1 MHQVCLKWLLFN
13 IADVSLYEYLYGEL
27 RRGYYLEND
36 EQRYE
41 DRREKFYIFFKIP
54 RELEKFICYGFFQCA
69 DAFLFVFTLLPLRF
83 MLSLWFLLIYA
94 LKTVTGIFMKTR
106 GSTSS
111 RVLQPAEICDL
122 LKGIILIAVCFL
134 VSYVDTSML
143 YHIVKSQSVIKLYI
157 FFNMLEVADKLFSSF
172 GQDILDALFWTA
184 TEPRGKKREH
194 LGVLPHLALAIGY
207 VLLHCL
213 LVMLQATTLNVA
225 INSQNKALLTI
236 MMSNNFVELKGMVF
250 KKFEKNN
257 LFQMSCSDVRERFH
271 YVILLFVV
279 ILQTMKEYS
288 WQEEQ
293 FWTLLPDCMMVMLAE
308 VLVDW
313 VKHAFVTRF
322 NEISYEVYKE
332 YITSLAYDLASSKLK
347 NAYSDHSDL
356 ISRRMGFIPLPL
368 GALLLRIVGG
378 SVQVGGSLGL
388 LIALLVYLCMVTLK
402 VLINLLLMGRAC
414 MLIEQHRQ
422 SVKEKIPVPRQCT
435 SLPSSRR
442 TSLENLPGLL
452 LPCAQSTPQSPS
464 PSMSSSLADISAQA
478 QLLQETLQPR
488 PIFSNSAVSLNNL
501 GINEE
506 VFGEDIDPDSTLE
519 LLPKRRDRSVSTGI
533 LIGGPYRR
541 HPSLSPHSVRK
552 EAGDVRFAEES

>member
-1 MHQVCLKWLLFN
+1 
-13 IADVSLYEYLYGEL
+13 
-27 RRGYYLEND
+27 
-36 EQRYE
+36 
-41 DRREKFYIFFKIP
+41 
-54 RELEKFICYGFFQCA
+54 
-69 DAFLFVFTLLPLRF
+69 
-83 MLSLWFLLIYA
+83 
-94 LKTVTGIFMKTR
+94 MKTR

>member
-1 MHQVCLKWLLFN
+1 ML
-13 IADVSLYEYLYGEL
+13 
-27 RRGYYLEND
+27 
-36 EQRYE
+36 
-41 DRREKFYIFFKIP
+41 
-54 RELEKFICYGFFQCA
+54 YGFFQCA

-83 MLSLWFLLIYA
+83 MLALWFLLVYA
-94 LKTVTGIFMKTR
+94 LKTLSSVFLNAR
-106 GSTSS
+106 GTAPS

-122 LKGIILIAVCFL
+122 LKGIILVAVCFL

-194 LGVLPHLALAIGY
+194 LGVLPHLALAVGY

-368 GALLLRIVGG
+368 GALLLRIIGASVHVRG
-378 SVQVGGSLGL
+378 SMGL
-388 LIALLVYLCMVTLK
+388 LIGLLVYLCLTALK

-414 MLIEQHRQ
+414 TLIEQHRQ
-422 SVKEKIPVPRQCT
+422 SVKEKVPAPRQCT

-442 TSLENLPGLL
+442 ASLDNLPGTLL
-452 LPCAQSTPQSPS
+452 APCAQSEPQSPS
-464 PSMSSSLADISAQA
+464 PSISSSLADIAAQA
-478 QLLQETLQPR
+478 QLLQDTLQPR
-488 PIFSNSAVSLNNL
+488 PIFSNSAVSLNDL
-501 GINEE
+501 GINEQ
-506 VFGEDIDPDSTLE
+506 VFGEDIEAREEDALRR
-519 LLPKRRDRSVSTGI
+519 RRDRSVSTGI
-533 LIGGPYRR
+533 LLGGPYGPST
-541 HPSLSPHSVRK
+541 HPVRK
-552 EAGDVRFAEES
+552 EASDVRFAEES

>member
-1 MHQVCLKWLLFN
+1 VFLN
-13 IADVSLYEYLYGEL
+13 A
-27 RRGYYLEND
+27 RGTA
-36 EQRYE
+36 
-41 DRREKFYIFFKIP
+41 P
-54 RELEKFICYGFFQCA
+54 
-69 DAFLFVFTLLPLRF
+69 
-83 MLSLWFLLIYA
+83 
-94 LKTVTGIFMKTR
+94 
-106 GSTSS
+106 S

-122 LKGIILIAVCFL
+122 LKGIILVAVCFL

-194 LGVLPHLALAIGY
+194 LGVLPHLALAVGY

-368 GALLLRIVGG
+368 GALLLRIIGASVHVRG
-378 SVQVGGSLGL
+378 SMGL
-388 LIALLVYLCMVTLK
+388 LIGLLVYLCLTALK

-414 MLIEQHRQ
+414 TLIEQHRQ
-422 SVKEKIPVPRQCT
+422 SVKEKVPAPRQCT

-442 TSLENLPGLL
+442 ASLDNLPRY
-452 LPCAQSTPQSPS
+452 AHASSPAVRPERAAVS
-464 PSMSSSLADISAQA
+464 GALGILFEPGGHAAQA
-478 QLLQETLQPR
+478 QLLQDTLQPR
-488 PIFSNSAVSLNNL
+488 PIFSNSAVSLNDL
-501 GINEE
+501 GINEQ
-506 VFGEDIDPDSTLE
+506 VFGEDIEAREEDALRR
-519 LLPKRRDRSVSTGI
+519 RRDRSVSTGI
-533 LIGGPYRR
+533 LLGGPYGPST
-541 HPSLSPHSVRK
+541 HPVRK
-552 EAGDVRFAEES
+552 EASDVRFAEES

>member
-1 MHQVCLKWLLFN
+1 ML
-13 IADVSLYEYLYGEL
+13 
-27 RRGYYLEND
+27 
-36 EQRYE
+36 
-41 DRREKFYIFFKIP
+41 
-54 RELEKFICYGFFQCA
+54 YGFFQCA

-83 MLSLWFLLIYA
+83 MLALWFLLVYA
-94 LKTVTGIFMKTR
+94 LKTLSSVFLNAR
-106 GSTSS
+106 GTAPS

-122 LKGIILIAVCFL
+122 LKGIILVAVCFL

-194 LGVLPHLALAIGY
+194 LGVLPHLALAVGY

-368 GALLLRIVGG
+368 GALLLRIIGA
-378 SVQVGGSLGL
+378 SVQVRGSMGL
-388 LIALLVYLCMVTLK
+388 LIGLLVYLCLTALK

-414 MLIEQHRQ
+414 TLIEQHRQ
-422 SVKEKIPVPRQCT
+422 SVKEKVPAPRQCT

-442 TSLENLPGLL
+442 ASLDNLPGTLL
-452 LPCAQSTPQSPS
+452 APCAQSEPQSPS
-464 PSMSSSLADISAQA
+464 PSISSSLADIAAQA
-478 QLLQETLQPR
+478 QLLQDTLQPR
-488 PIFSNSAVSLNNL
+488 PIFSNSAVSLNDL
-501 GINEE
+501 GINEQ
-506 VFGEDIDPDSTLE
+506 VFGEDIEAREEDALRR
-519 LLPKRRDRSVSTGI
+519 RRDRSVSTGI
-533 LIGGPYRR
+533 LLGGPYGPST
-541 HPSLSPHSVRK
+541 HPVRK